1 MRIESGLRGFR
12 SCRGLLGHQRTP
24 SRLRLAIQAASIY
37 FAQKAHTP
45 RSSPAVGEDP
55 DAMYRPW
62 RACSP
67 HLLDYFTILPKSCAF
82 SVSVPPLWTVEHP
95 DDMFIPQSDML
106 AHPQLPPGL
115 IEHCLDVL
123 KAIMPFKRELIRV
136 VVEGFTTP
144 LFDPTRRAN
153 ARDEMTAEEGA
164 RADLTV
170 LERVH
175 EHFED
180 NATLEGFLT
189 DWPCAARSWVSTRK
203 PLVGLCLCSLIAKSI
218 AVKSLRVR
226 RAPPVHAHLDDFAQA
241 QPQTH
246 NEASLIDQLAV
257 EWKMD
262 LGRPRHDDHQRN
274 RANALRARH
283 GQMQTEAD
291 TPRAS
296 FIRNPAIPSSSPFS
310 SIPRIS
316 RVPARFPAAPIC
328 TRLRTQLDEL
338 KKYE

>member
-1 MRIESGLRGFR
+1 MHPVAISLSAVSMILQAGCDGFLREKEELDNDTIIR
-12 SCRGLLGHQRTP
+12 SDSTG
-24 SRLRLAIQAASIY
+24 
-37 FAQKAHTP
+37 
-45 RSSPAVGEDP
+45 
-55 DAMYRPW
+55 
-62 RACSP
+62 
-67 HLLDYFTILPKSCAF
+67 
-82 SVSVPPLWTVEHP
+82 
-95 DDMFIPQSDML
+95 
-106 AHPQLPPGL
+106 PG
-115 IEHCLDVL
+115 
-123 KAIMPFKRELIRV
+123 
-136 VVEGFTTP
+136 
-144 LFDPTRRAN
+144 
-153 ARDEMTAEEGA
+153 MTAEEGA
-164 RADLTV
+164 RADLADFEM

-175 EHFED
+175 EVQFR
-180 NATLEGFLT
+180 GQRY
-189 DWPCAARSWVSTRK
+189 ARGLPHGLAVRRKELGIHEK

-262 LGRPRHDDHQRN
+262 LDRPRHDDHQRN